1 PNSSRMFSSSR
12 DIIAS
17 GNCFSLNGN
26 FFDPEVHGIDGIVE
40 VYRRSLQV
48 TYLHG
53 PTKLNEVIRVCRQWS
68 AEFSIHASGD
78 VDEKGLPVPLD
89 SNSEQKYFILLLI
102 TDGFIDDLQETI
114 DEIVESS
121 KAPMSIIIVGV
132 GDGDF
137 SQMDVLDS
145 DDAVLVSSR
154 DGTSMDRDI
163 VQFVPFDEFKG
174 KSNRE
179 LAIATLEEVPRE
191 VVNYFQ
197 KRGIQPMKPKADH
210 QVMGGHHHS
219 AAGFRVTKAS
229 PKKHRGG
236 YEDQVIHNAVEEHKQ
251 MQAFKV

>member
-1 PNSSRMFSSSR
+1 GLEVCLLVGIDFTRSNGDPRCSNSLHKSDTKQPNDYVVVVVADVSSNKRSK
-12 DIIAS
+12 DVV
-17 GNCFSLNGN
+17 SLNGN
-26 FFDPEVHGIDGIVE
+26 FFDPEVHGVDGIVE

-68 AEFSIHASGD
+68 SEFSIHASGE
-78 VDEKGLPVPLD
+78 VDEKGEKGTRPQHPVPLD

-102 TDGFIDDLQETI
+102 TDGFVDDLQETI

-137 SQMDVLDS
+137 RQMDVLDS

-163 VQFVPFDEFKG
+163 VQFVPFDE
-174 KSNRE
+174 
-179 LAIATLEEVPRE
+179 
-191 VVNYFQ
+191 
-197 KRGIQPMKPKADH
+197 
-210 QVMGGHHHS
+210 
-219 AAGFRVTKAS
+219 
-229 PKKHRGG
+229 
-236 YEDQVIHNAVEEHKQ
+236 
-251 MQAFKV
+251 